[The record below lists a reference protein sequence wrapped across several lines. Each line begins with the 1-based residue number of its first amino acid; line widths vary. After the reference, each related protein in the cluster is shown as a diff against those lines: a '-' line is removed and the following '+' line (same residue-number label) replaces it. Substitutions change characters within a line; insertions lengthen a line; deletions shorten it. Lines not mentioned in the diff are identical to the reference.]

1 VPPAVTR
8 WRRVAASADP
18 ALSRAPSICN
28 HPAAIIRAAEQD
40 EGAMAASIREIDDVI
55 LDDLVKGIPG
65 GVQGLRLG
73 DVGRQGWNLLAED
86 LPLPA
91 AVLKTRALDNNGRWM
106 RQFLA
111 ATGALIAPHG
121 KTTMCPQLYER
132 QLADGAWAITVATVG
147 QLQVC
152 RHFGLRRLIL
162 ANQPVGRQAVRQI
175 VAELADDPEFEL
187 YMLADSVAGV
197 DMLAAEAARRKLDRP
212 VALLLEGGFTGGRTG
227 VRSRDEALTLARAI
241 AARAPWVCLRGVEGF
256 EGVAR
261 GASEEQREAKVGTFL
276 DYLGAIASDCQAD
289 GLFAP
294 GPVLLSAG
302 GSAYYDM
309 AVERLGGAR
318 IPGARIVIR
327 SGCYLTQDSAQY
339 RAAFARIR
347 RRSPL
352 AAGIEGELQPALELW
367 AYVQSRPEP
376 GRLILT
382 VGKRDISYDVELPV
396 LLAWHRPGAPTAPQ
410 PLGPEHRV
418 IELNDQH
425 AHVAVPVESPLA
437 VGDMIGLG
445 VSHPCTTFDKWQ
457 LMFLVDD
464 AYQVTGAVRSFF

>member
-1 VPPAVTR
+1 
-8 WRRVAASADP
+8 
-18 ALSRAPSICN
+18 
-28 HPAAIIRAAEQD
+28 
-40 EGAMAASIREIDDVI
+40 MAASIRDIDDMI

-65 GVQGLRLG
+65 GVRGLRLG

-91 AVLKTRALDNNGRWM
+91 ALLKTSALENNGRWM

-111 ATGALIAPHG
+111 ATGALLAPHG

-132 QLADGAWAITVATVG
+132 QLADGAWAITVATVT
-147 QLQVC
+147 QLRVC

-162 ANQPVGRQAVRQI
+162 ANQPMGRQAIRQI
-175 VAELADDPEFEL
+175 VDELAADPAFEL
-187 YMLADSVAGV
+187 YLLADSVAGV

-212 VALLLEGGFTGGRTG
+212 IALLLEGGFTGGRTG
-227 VRSRDEALTLARAI
+227 VRTRGEALALARAI
-241 AARAPWVCLRGVEGF
+241 AARAPWVALRGVEGF
-256 EGVAR
+256 EGVTH
-261 GASEEQREAKVGTFL
+261 GATEAEREAKVGTFL
-276 DYLGAIASDCQAD
+276 DYLGAIAADCQAE

-309 AVERLGGAR
+309 AVERLGAAR
-318 IPGARIVIR
+318 IPGARVVIR

-339 RAAFARIR
+339 RAAFVRIR
-347 RRSPL
+347 ERSAL
-352 AAGIEGELQPALELW
+352 AAGIEGELQPALEIW

-376 GRLILT
+376 ERLILT

-396 LLAWHRPGAPTAPQ
+396 PLMWHRPGSGAGPQ
-410 PLGPEHRV
+410 PLESGHRV
-418 IELNDQH
+418 VALNDQH
-425 AHVAVPVESPLA
+425 AHVVVPAASPLA
-437 VGDMIGLG
+437 VGDMVGLG

-457 LMFLVDD
+457 LVFLVDD
-464 AYQVTGAVRSFF
+464 AYRVTGAVRSFF